1 MNHPLKYHHPLEF
14 VEDAMARRAIMD
26 AIDIVMG
33 HRGSLDGFRHAIREA
48 FNIGKERTD
57 VRVPDADYAY
67 AVKVAATIAELAKL
81 DSDDV
86 ARIMTEE
93 KNR

>member
-1 MNHPLKYHHPLEF
+1 MSHPLEF
-14 VEDAMARRAIMD
+14 VDDAVARRAIMD
-26 AIDIVMG
+26 ATDIVMI
-33 HRGSLDGFRHAIREA
+33 RGSLDGFRHAIREA
-48 FNIGKERTD
+48 VNIGKERTD
-57 VRVPDADYAY
+57 DYAY
-67 AVKVAATIAELAKL
+67 AVKVAATIADLAKL

>member
-1 MNHPLKYHHPLEF
+1 MNHPLDF
-14 VEDAMARRAIMD
+14 VEDAIARRAIMD
-26 AIDIVMG
+26 ATDIVMG

-48 FNIGKERTD
+48 VNIGKERT
-57 VRVPDADYAY
+57 ADYAY

-86 ARIMTEE
+86 ARIMMEE
-93 KNR
+93 NNR

>member
-1 MNHPLKYHHPLEF
+1 MKHPLDF
-14 VEDAMARRAIMD
+14 VDDAIARRAIME

-33 HRGSLDGFRHAIREA
+33 YRGTLDGFRHAIREA
-48 FNIGKERTD
+48 VKIDRNQSGT
-57 VRVPDADYAY
+57 VACGDYEY
-67 AVKVAATIAELAKL
+67 AVKVAATIADLGKL

>member
-1 MNHPLKYHHPLEF
+1 MNHPLDF
-14 VEDAMARRAIMD
+14 IDDAIARRAIMD
-26 AIDIVMG
+26 ATDIVML
-33 HRGSLDGFRHAIREA
+33 RGSLDGFRHAIREA
-48 FNIGKERTD
+48 VNIDRDRSGT
-57 VRVPDADYAY
+57 VACGDYEY
-67 AVKVAATIAELAKL
+67 AVKVAATIADLGKL

>member
-1 MNHPLKYHHPLEF
+1 MKHPLDF
-14 VEDAMARRAIMD
+14 FEDAIARRAIMD
-26 AIDIVMG
+26 ATDIVMG

-48 FNIGKERTD
+48 IKIGKGRAD
-57 VRVPDADYAY
+57 DYAY

-86 ARIMTEE
+86 ARIMMEE
-93 KNR
+93 NNR

>member
-1 MNHPLKYHHPLEF
+1 MNHPLDF
-14 VEDAMARRAIMD
+14 VEDAIARRAIID
-26 AIDIVMG
+26 ATDIVMVHG
-33 HRGSLDGFRHAIREA
+33 TLEGFRHAIREA
-48 FNIGKERTD
+48 RTPHG
-57 VRVPDADYAY
+57 RSEDYAY

-93 KNR
+93 KSR

>member
-1 MNHPLKYHHPLEF
+1 MSHPLEF
-14 VEDAMARRAIMD
+14 VDDAVARRAIMD
-26 AIDIVMG
+26 ATDIVMG
-33 HRGSLDGFRHAIREA
+33 HRGTLDGFRHAIREA
-48 FNIGKERTD
+48 VNIGKERTD
-57 VRVPDADYAY
+57 DYAY
-67 AVKVAATIAELAKL
+67 AVKVAATIADLAKL

>member
-1 MNHPLKYHHPLEF
+1 MNHPMDF
-14 VEDAMARRAIMD
+14 IEDAMARRAIME
-26 AIDIVMG
+26 ATDIVML
-33 HRGSLDGFRHAIREA
+33 HGSLDGFRHAIREA
-48 FNIGKERTD
+48 VNIGKERTD

-67 AVKVAATIAELAKL
+67 AVKVAATIADLAKL

-86 ARIMTEE
+86 SRIMKEE